1 MRPTS
6 EQSKTCSHRA
16 RMRTNEPL
24 EFCFDLPLHS
34 LLVGAWPDHAANRMI
49 DPSFAYLAGHG
60 TFRKLLFPS
69 LRLGYLIELAHCLP
83 DSLSPMRKQH
93 VVMRSDYQQPPF
105 RSKQEVIINAPLEA
119 VWSFS
124 MDLTKI
130 PEFHPR
136 VVKVD
141 LLSGKTFREPG
152 ASYQCHLRG
161 GKHTCIEKDIEI
173 IPLQK
178 IVTVLPED
186 TFGISKILSDYRV
199 ETTFQTL
206 GHRST
211 KVEISHYYST
221 TTLKAKLLNL
231 MAKGKIA
238 RDTQAT
244 LNAAKAKI
252 EAACRA
258 G

>member
-1 MRPTS
+1 MRERGEVS
-6 EQSKTCSHRA
+6 DA
-16 RMRTNEPL
+16 DWAVLEPL
-24 EFCFDLPLHS
+24 LRFPQRADRRGWPPADTREVLNGVLWRQDL
-34 LLVGAWPDHAANRMI
+34 
-49 DPSFAYLAGHG
+49 
-60 TFRKLLFPS
+60 
-69 LRLGYLIELAHCLP
+69 
-83 DSLSPMRKQH
+83 
-93 VVMRSDYQQPPF
+93 QPPF
-105 RSKQEVIINAPLEA
+105 RSKQGVIINAPLEA
-119 VWSFS
+119 VWLFS

-141 LLSGKTFREPG
+141 LLSGKTLREPG
-152 ASYQCHLRG
+152 ASYQCHLSG

-173 IPLQK
+173 NPLQK

-231 MAKGKIA
+231 IAKGKIA
-238 RDTQAT
+238 RETQAT
-244 LNAAKAKI
+244 LNAAKATI

>member
-1 MRPTS
+1 MR
-6 EQSKTCSHRA
+6 
-16 RMRTNEPL
+16 
-24 EFCFDLPLHS
+24 
-34 LLVGAWPDHAANRMI
+34 
-49 DPSFAYLAGHG
+49 
-60 TFRKLLFPS
+60 
-69 LRLGYLIELAHCLP
+69 
-83 DSLSPMRKQH
+83 
-93 VVMRSDYQQPPF
+93 PPF
-105 RSKQEVIINAPLEA
+105 RSRQQVIIDAPLEA

-141 LLSGKTFREPG
+141 LLSGKTLREPG
-152 ASYQCHLRG
+152 ASYQCHLSG

-206 GHRST
+206 GNRST
-211 KVEISHYYST
+211 KVEISGFVVGAFPGAMWAGAAALHARASGRGCCQRLHRRGYSGRT
-221 TTLKAKLLNL
+221 RRERWC
-231 MAKGKIA
+231 G
-238 RDTQAT
+238 RDY
-244 LNAAKAKI
+244 
-252 EAACRA
+252 
-258 G
+258 

>member
-1 MRPTS
+1 M
-6 EQSKTCSHRA
+6 
-16 RMRTNEPL
+16 
-24 EFCFDLPLHS
+24 
-34 LLVGAWPDHAANRMI
+34 
-49 DPSFAYLAGHG
+49 
-60 TFRKLLFPS
+60 
-69 LRLGYLIELAHCLP
+69 
-83 DSLSPMRKQH
+83 
-93 VVMRSDYQQPPF
+93 QPPF

-119 VWSFS
+119 VWAFS

-141 LLSGKTFREPG
+141 LLSGKALREPG
-152 ASYQCHLRG
+152 ASYKCHLSG

-173 IPLQK
+173 IPLRK

-186 TFGISKILSDYRV
+186 TFGISKILSDYTV
-199 ETTFQTL
+199 ETMFQKV

-211 KVEISHYYST
+211 RVEISHYYST

-231 MAKGKIA
+231 IAKWKIA
-238 RDTQAT
+238 RETQAT
-244 LNAAKAKI
+244 LNAAKVAI
-252 EAACRA
+252 EAGCSA

>member
-1 MRPTS
+1 M
-6 EQSKTCSHRA
+6 
-16 RMRTNEPL
+16 
-24 EFCFDLPLHS
+24 
-34 LLVGAWPDHAANRMI
+34 
-49 DPSFAYLAGHG
+49 
-60 TFRKLLFPS
+60 
-69 LRLGYLIELAHCLP
+69 
-83 DSLSPMRKQH
+83 
-93 VVMRSDYQQPPF
+93 
-105 RSKQEVIINAPLEA
+105 EA

-130 PEFHPR
+130 SEFHPR

-141 LLSGKTFREPG
+141 LLSGKALREPG
-152 ASYQCHLRG
+152 ASYKCHLSG

-173 IPLQK
+173 IPLRK

-199 ETTFQTL
+199 ETTFQKV

-221 TTLKAKLLNL
+221 TTLKAKLLNVI
-231 MAKGKIA
+231 AKGKIA

-244 LNAAKAKI
+244 LNAAKSAI
-252 EAACRA
+252 ESRR
-258 G
+258 